1 MRSRSTALVVGAG
14 ALALAL
20 SACSGG
26 TGAKSSGGGSTG
38 GKVSS
43 IKLVAAEYSK
53 SNTAKFWNDFA
64 QKYQQKT
71 GTKLDVQVISWDDI
85 DQQSST
91 MIQNGNPPDILN
103 LNVYASYAKDGL
115 LYSADEVLPPTVK
128 SDLLDA
134 FVKSG
139 TYNGKLYGMPDL
151 SSARALFYNK
161 DLFSKAGISK
171 PPTTW
176 AEFETDAKKI
186 TATGN
191 GVVGYA
197 MPLGPEEAQAEF
209 SIWMVNNGG
218 DWKTNGKW
226 TINSPKNV
234 ETLSFLKKLAVDDKV
249 TQNNPGKTN
258 RTSGAFSLFSSG
270 KAGMVVGFSPLQ
282 AQLDKDKKVNYGIA
296 PMPTKD
302 GSTPQTYGVT
312 DYLMAFKKAG
322 NQDAVKAFYD
332 LYYQPDEVNTFIKAE
347 GFLPVT
353 KSGVDK
359 FSSDPKLK
367 VYLET
372 LPHTHLTPTD
382 DPTFDKV
389 KLAVQQN
396 IGAAVAP
403 DGNPEQVLNDLQ
415 QQAEAGS

>member
-20 SACSGG
+20 SACGGG
-26 TGAKSSGGGSTG
+26 TGANSSSGSSS

-43 IKLVAAEYSK
+43 IKLVAALYSK

-103 LNVYASYAKDGL
+103 LNVYASYAKDNL

-191 GVVGYA
+191 GAVGYA

-249 TQNNPGKTN
+249 TQNNPGRTN
-258 RTSGAFSLFSSG
+258 RTSGAFALFGSG

-302 GSTPQTYGVT
+302 GSAPQTYGVT

-322 NQDAVKAFYD
+322 NAEAVKAFYD

-367 VYLET
+367 VYLDT
-372 LPHTHLTPTD
+372 LPNTHLTPTD

-403 DGNPEQVLNDLQ
+403 DGNPQQVLDDLQ
-415 QQAEAGS
+415 KQAEAGS